1 MYDIETLFGIKNLI
15 KKEIDAIKENIVY
28 NIDTPE
34 RLQYAKGKLNAYET
48 LLQDINNLQK
58 EEE

>member
-1 MYDIETLFGIKNLI
+1 MYDIDTILGIKNLI
-15 KKEIDAIKENIVY
+15 KKEIDAIKENIFY

-34 RLQYAKGKLNAYET
+34 RLQYAKGKLNAYES

>member
-1 MYDIETLFGIKNLI
+1 MYDIDTLFGIKNLI

-34 RLQYAKGKLNAYET
+34 RLQYAKVKLNAYET

>member
-1 MYDIETLFGIKNLI
+1 MYDIDTLFGIKNLI

-34 RLQYAKGKLNAYET
+34 RLQYAKGKLKGMEL
-48 LLQDINNLQK
+48 LLQDLKDLQK
-58 EEE
+58 GVE

>member
-1 MYDIETLFGIKNLI
+1 MVLEKRIADL
-15 KKEIDAIKENIVY
+15 KEHIVY
-28 NIDTPE
+28 SVDNQE
-34 RLQYAKGKLNAYET
+34 SLAYAKGKLNAYET